1 MKRGPSIRSPAFG
14 RPVATKRACRRR
26 STREDAKQSSVS
38 LRRWVSTAV
47 LGTTLVCSLNESTSA
62 AQDRPPPT
70 LRVGSL
76 SDRVRIDGVLDELEW
91 SAADSTDAFTQTD
104 PAEGTPATGR
114 TVVRVLAGP
123 KAIMVGILCEDTDPS
138 GIVSFSVRR
147 DATLSSEDHIRVV
160 LGPFLDGR
168 SGYVF
173 SVNPSGARYDGL
185 INPGGESDNSEW
197 DGIWKA
203 ATKRSDTGW
212 SAELWIPVQTLS
224 FNPSLRQWHFNVE
237 RRIQRR
243 LETDRWAFPARQYQ
257 LTQTS
262 RAGLLTGLPEFSLG
276 LGLTV
281 RPAITTGGG
290 VPAPSARVDAEFQ
303 PSLDL
308 TQRLGANILASL
320 TVNTDFAET
329 EVDTRRTNLTRFPL
343 FFPEKR
349 TFFLEGDDIFAF
361 GLGLNEDVLPYFSR
375 RIGLVEDREVPVLGG
390 GKVNGRAG
398 NTNFGGLVV
407 GTNDQRE
414 VVADEAL
421 MAVGRVKQNIWR
433 ESSVGAIA
441 TVGDPL
447 GRRGSW
453 LAGGDFMYATSQFR
467 GNKNFLIGVW
477 GLATGRD
484 DLGSDATAHGFKVD
498 YPNDL
503 WDIALTYKRI
513 GRDFKPSLGF
523 VPRPAVHLYNLS
535 VNNRTRLSRGPIQ
548 QLFHEFE
555 PFVATDLSGRW
566 ESYRVFFAPINW
578 RFRTGDRFEFNV
590 NPTGERLLVPFEVAD
605 DVFIPAGSYHW
616 RRYRLEV
623 GTAQKR
629 RLYSQ
634 VTWWF
639 GDFYNGDLDQL
650 VGTGAWNPTPL
661 FTVEFSGERNIGRL
675 ETGRFTQTLVGSRLR
690 VNVSPDLSVS
700 SYVQYDTDSDSV
712 GINTRLRW
720 TFSPVGDLFVVY
732 NHNVRE
738 LLQRWQLESNQLVVK
753 VQYAFRY

>member
-1 MKRGPSIRSPAFG
+1 
-14 RPVATKRACRRR
+14 V
-26 STREDAKQSSVS
+26 SV
-38 LRRWVSTAV
+38 RRWTSAAV
-47 LGTTLVCSLNESTSA
+47 LGSTLACSLNASTSA
-62 AQDRPPPT
+62 AQDGPPPT
-70 LRVGSL
+70 LRVGSF
-76 SDRVRIDGVLDELEW
+76 SDAVRVDGVLDEPEW
-91 SAADSTDAFTQTD
+91 SAADSIDDFTQTG
-104 PAEGTPATGR
+104 PAEGAPATGR
-114 TVVRVLAGP
+114 TVVRVLAGA
-123 KAIMVGILCEDTDPS
+123 KAIMVGILCEDPDPS

-147 DATLSSEDHIRVV
+147 DATLDSEDHVRVV

-185 INPGGESDNSEW
+185 INPGGETDNPEW
-197 DGIWKA
+197 DGIWEA
-203 ATKRSDTGW
+203 AAKRSDTGW
-212 SAELWIPVQTLS
+212 SAEIWIPVQTLS

-257 LTQTS
+257 VTQTS

-290 VPAPSARVDAEFQ
+290 IPAPSARVDGEFQ

-308 TQRLGANILASL
+308 TQRLGANVLASL

-329 EVDTRRTNLTRFPL
+329 EVDTRRTNLTRFPV

-361 GLGLNEDVLPYFSR
+361 GLGLNQDVLPYFSR
-375 RIGLVEDREVPVLGG
+375 RIGLVEAREVPILGG

-398 NTNFGGLVV
+398 STNFGGLVV
-407 GTNDQRE
+407 GTNDQRD

-441 TVGDPL
+441 TVGDPV
-447 GRRGSW
+447 GRQGSW
-453 LAGGDFMYATSQFR
+453 LAGGDFTYATSRFR

-484 DLGSDATAHGFKVD
+484 DLGGDATAHGFKVD

-513 GRDFKPSLGF
+513 GRDFEPSLGF

-535 VNNRTRLSRGPIQ
+535 VNNRTRLPRGPIQ

-578 RFRTGDRFEFNV
+578 RFRSGDRFEFNV
-590 NPTGERLLVPFEVAD
+590 NPTGERLVVPFEVAD
-605 DVFIPAGSYHW
+605 GVFIPAGSYHW

-650 VGTGAWNPTPL
+650 VWTGAWNPIPL
-661 FTVEFSGERNIGRL
+661 FTVELSGERNIGRL

-690 VNVSPDLSVS
+690 VNVSPDLSVA
-700 SYVQYDTDSDSV
+700 SYVQYDTDTDSV

-738 LLQRWQLESNQLVVK
+738 LVQRWQLDSNQLVVK
-753 VQYAFRY
+753 FQHAFRY